1 MVCYQKVCVCYS
13 LNQCKY
19 KQNIAFG
26 IVYTIIFNLIKEIMS
41 SKSLI
46 KYMQIKQKNDYE

>member
-1 MVCYQKVCVCYS
+1 MLSIGMRVLFSKSMQIQVK
-13 LNQCKY
+13 
-19 KQNIAFG
+19 IAFG